1 MGFEVNRFQG
11 EVDEELV
18 CPICSGV
25 LEDPLQVRKHGN
37 NFTVFRPCTC
47 IYISK
52 HGHAACYAT
61 YLSNHVCL

>member
-37 NFTVFRPCTC
+37 NFTVLRPCTC
-47 IYISK
+47 TCISK
-52 HGHAACYAT
+52 HGRAACSPT
-61 YLSNHVCL
+61 YLRNHMCL

>member
-25 LEDPLQVRKHGN
+25 LEDPLQVRKVERTKCN
-37 NFTVFRPCTC
+37 AVN
-47 IYISK
+47 I
-52 HGHAACYAT
+52 
-61 YLSNHVCL
+61 LSHV

>member
-25 LEDPLQVRKHGN
+25 LEDPLQVRKMEGISQN
-37 NFTVFRPCTC
+37 SNLCCSVVGTRCVF
-47 IYISK
+47 IF
-52 HGHAACYAT
+52 HFDG
-61 YLSNHVCL
+61 SN

>member
-25 LEDPLQVRKHGN
+25 LEDPLQVSLYYLDLHLFNGL
-37 NFTVFRPCTC
+37 PCFLNSFKK
-47 IYISK
+47 SK
-52 HGHAACYAT
+52 G
-61 YLSNHVCL
+61 

>member
-25 LEDPLQVRKHGN
+25 LEDPLQVRKMVGISQN
-37 NFTVFRPCTC
+37 SNFCCSVMGT
-47 IYISK
+47 
-52 HGHAACYAT
+52 
-61 YLSNHVCL
+61 

>member
-25 LEDPLQVRKHGN
+25 LEDPLQVRKTEEFSQN
-37 NFTVFRPCTC
+37 SNFFHSVV
-47 IYISK
+47 SE
-52 HGHAACYAT
+52 
-61 YLSNHVCL
+61 